1 MRRGKYEKV
10 RTPVV
15 SIAMYMAVV
24 LFWLIAISV
33 YISSGLFAKYS
44 TTASGGDSARVI
56 KFGDLIVTENNVAGS
71 EGGNFYF
78 APGVDIQKK
87 VTVAFEGSEAAT
99 YVFVR
104 VETPGWAFE
113 NNRDFVLNQG
123 DTQIMSWSVDD
134 KWTYLPTEENAYVF
148 YAVLNPNNPM
158 DDWDVVKNGTVTV
171 SKDVTRTDYKNL
183 DGITIAINIEA
194 YVVQANGFCAPNT
207 ELANTTNITNEWN
220 ALRN

>member
-207 ELANTTNITNEWN
+207 ELANTTNITNAWN

>member
-1 MRRGKYEKV
+1 M
-10 RTPVV
+10 
-15 SIAMYMAVV
+15 
-24 LFWLIAISV
+24 
-33 YISSGLFAKYS
+33 
-44 TTASGGDSARVI
+44 
-56 KFGDLIVTENNVAGS
+56 
-71 EGGNFYF
+71 
-78 APGVDIQKK
+78 
-87 VTVAFEGSEAAT
+87 
-99 YVFVR
+99 
-104 VETPGWAFE
+104 
-113 NNRDFVLNQG
+113 LNQG

-207 ELANTTNITNEWN
+207 ELANTTNITNAWN

>member
-104 VETPGWAFE
+104 VETPG
-113 NNRDFVLNQG
+113 
-123 DTQIMSWSVDD
+123 
-134 KWTYLPTEENAYVF
+134 
-148 YAVLNPNNPM
+148 
-158 DDWDVVKNGTVTV
+158 
-171 SKDVTRTDYKNL
+171 
-183 DGITIAINIEA
+183 
-194 YVVQANGFCAPNT
+194 
-207 ELANTTNITNEWN
+207 
-220 ALRN
+220 